1 MRLEREL
8 IVLMEN
14 TKQEFSK
21 FIVTLVII
29 LNVLFTI
36 AVLYVFVKVENEPS
50 ILIGSW
56 FSFTTLELLALAFI
70 KVKKKEEKE

>member
-1 MRLEREL
+1 MKLGSEW
-8 IVLMEN
+8 IVLMESA
-14 TKQEFSK
+14 KREFSK

-36 AVLYVFVKVENEPS
+36 AVLYVFIKVENEPS

-56 FSFTTLELLALAFI
+56 FSFTTVELLALAFI
-70 KVKKKEEKE
+70 KIKKKEDNE

>member
-14 TKQEFSK
+14 AKQEFSK